1 MPSNKPPRKG
11 TAARTIYDCLEKA
24 PKGMT
29 IDEIERA
36 CGPLKNTYLRLNEM
50 RGKGLIHATKQDG
63 GDVWS
68 VSVQKEEKKK
78 APKKQGTKKKTLD
91 EGPMPCECPA
101 CGATV
106 LMILRDPKYG
116 GECVYVNPQRRI
128 IVFAGP
134 WAMTKYTDPE
144 TGREETARLPKEPL
158 VLLEE
163 ETGRHVIGRQATAE
177 EREYFAEHKK
187 LRKPWT
193 IGHETHL
200 TTCSGW
206 KRWLNGKAEEK
217 RRTWEMKWDKT
228 KKRYSFTREEDEPRK
243 SMMSEDTSEPKG
255 G

>member
-36 CGPLKNTYLRLNEM
+36 CGPLKNVYLRLNEM
-50 RGKGLIHATKQDG
+50 RGKGLVHATKQDG

-68 VSVQKEEKKK
+68 VSVQKAAEPKAKKPKKK
-78 APKKQGTKKKTLD
+78 LKEQ
-91 EGPMPCECPA
+91 GPMPCECPA

-106 LMILRDPKYG
+106 LMMLRDPQYG
-116 GECVYVNPQRRI
+116 GDCIYVNPQRRI
-128 IVFAGP
+128 VVFAGP
-134 WAMTKYTDPE
+134 WTTTKYTDPE
-144 TGREETARLPKEPL
+144 TGQKETARLPKDPI

-193 IGHETHL
+193 IGHEAHL

-206 KRWLNGKAEEK
+206 KRWLNGNAEEK
-217 RRTWEMKWDKT
+217 RRTWNLEWDKE
-228 KKRYSFTREEDEPRK
+228 KKRYSFARHDDTPRK
-243 SMMSEDTSEPKG
+243 SMMSEDTSEPPKG
-255 G
+255 